1 MRYPEEDERNAVLD
15 AGMAGDDQDARRVG
29 RAGGRLERRQHDAA
43 GCRSRSTSPPY
54 LTAKAVNAGVLSA
67 LARVDRKSRA
77 ATLKLF
83 ANMGM
88 QLLTR
93 A

>member
-1 MRYPEEDERNAVLD
+1 MLPP
-15 AGMAGDDQDARRVG
+15 
-29 RAGGRLERRQHDAA
+29 DAA
-43 GCRSRSTSPPY
+43 PVEAPPY

-83 ANMGM
+83 VNMGM